1 VAWNTCKSR
10 TSENELSDVP
20 EKIIN
25 ALHSFDCDSDE
36 DFVGFEWPQCT
47 VCVQWMIFCVSC
59 FILVFVTW
67 NTCKSRTSENEMKL
81 WNHGFKL
88 P

>member
-1 VAWNTCKSR
+1 
-10 TSENELSDVP
+10 
-20 EKIIN
+20 
-25 ALHSFDCDSDE
+25 
-36 DFVGFEWPQCT
+36 
-47 VCVQWMIFCVSC
+47 VQWMIFCSSR

-81 WNHGFKL
+81 WNRGFKL

>member
-1 VAWNTCKSR
+1 
-10 TSENELSDVP
+10 
-20 EKIIN
+20 
-25 ALHSFDCDSDE
+25 
-36 DFVGFEWPQCT
+36 
-47 VCVQWMIFCVSC
+47 MIFCISH

-67 NTCKSRTSENEMKL
+67 DTCKSRTSENEMKL